1 MTSEYNRLIRLIQSK
16 EGELRVLKSQKKA
29 LDEKLLLEMSSRKV
43 ESINGISKSSL
54 VKKPRPRI
62 SKSEKDKMSIKK
74 LKKIGEKNTKK
85 KIEEK
90 KKIGKTNKNNNK

>member
-54 VKKPRPRI
+54 VKKPRI
-62 SKSEKDKMSIKK
+62 SKSEKDKMSIQKLQEIGVENPQK
-74 LKKIGEKNTKK
+74 IIEELKKV
-85 KIEEK
+85 
-90 KKIGKTNKNNNK
+90 GKTNKTNNK